1 MPQETKQRQIITF
14 ITKDIS
20 TQCKYSFTRMYTYK
34 VFGFDFY
41 LQKISKD
48 GGINFEENV
57 TWVKLL
63 VNKGTFNWKYICK
76 K

>member
-57 TWVKLL
+57 T
-63 VNKGTFNWKYICK
+63 
-76 K
+76 